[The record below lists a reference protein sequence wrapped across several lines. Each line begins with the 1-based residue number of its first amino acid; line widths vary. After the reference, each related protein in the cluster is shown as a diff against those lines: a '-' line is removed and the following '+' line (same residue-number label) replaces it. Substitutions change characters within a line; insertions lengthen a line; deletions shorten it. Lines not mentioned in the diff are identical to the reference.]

1 MKCPQCK
8 NEMKKIKFDIGYGI
22 EVNSMN
28 CSECQFNVTPDNKMK
43 NTIELLREK
52 MKKEVRIIQIG
63 NGLGI
68 RLTNNIVKNYNL
80 KRGEKISLKPEA
92 DGIKLLYLKT

>member
-8 NEMKKIKFDIGYGI
+8 NEMKRIKFDIGYGI
-22 EVNSMN
+22 EVDSMN
-28 CSECQFNVTPDNKMK
+28 CDKCKFNVTPDNKMK
-43 NTIELLREK
+43 KAIDLLREK
-52 MKKEVRIIQIG
+52 MRKEVKIIQVG

-80 KRGEKISLKPEA
+80 KKGESLSLKPEA
-92 DGIKLLYLKT
+92 DGIKLLL

>member
-1 MKCPQCK
+1 MKCKQCGNK
-8 NEMKKIKFDIGYGI
+8 LKKMKFDIDYGI

-28 CSECQFNVTPDNKMK
+28 CDKCEFNVTPDNKMK
-43 NTIELLREK
+43 NAIGLLREK

-63 NGLGI
+63 NGLRI

-80 KRGEKISLKPEA
+80 KRGEMISLRPEA

>member
-8 NEMKKIKFDIGYGI
+8 NELKKIKFDIGYGI
-22 EVNSMN
+22 EVDSMN
-28 CSECQFNVTPDNKMK
+28 CDKCQFNVTPDNKMK
-43 NTIELLREK
+43 NAIELLREK

-80 KRGEKISLKPEA
+80 KRGEKISLRPEA
-92 DGIKLLYLKT
+92 DGIKLLI